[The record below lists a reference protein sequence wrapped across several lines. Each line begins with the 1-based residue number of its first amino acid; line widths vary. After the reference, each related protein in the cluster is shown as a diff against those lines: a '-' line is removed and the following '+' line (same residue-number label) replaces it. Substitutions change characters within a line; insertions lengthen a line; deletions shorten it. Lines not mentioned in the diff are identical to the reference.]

1 MNKSIVF
8 NYSNIDL
15 SDDME
20 TLLNKGLNF
29 SILPYKLD
37 MTQVWVDLKRF
48 ERSAVWTEFW
58 HGREDQESQEPQ
70 IFKEH
75 KTNLPKNN
83 CVPEGLKTF
92 LSSVRSELQDH
103 RNRNSAECN
112 LTKGELAALKQL
124 QQLQK

>member
-1 MNKSIVF
+1 
-8 NYSNIDL
+8 
-15 SDDME
+15 ME

-58 HGREDQESQEPQ
+58 HGREDQESQEPK

-83 CVPEGLKTF
+83 CVPEGLKSF
-92 LSSVRSELQDH
+92 
-103 RNRNSAECN
+103 
-112 LTKGELAALKQL
+112 
-124 QQLQK
+124 